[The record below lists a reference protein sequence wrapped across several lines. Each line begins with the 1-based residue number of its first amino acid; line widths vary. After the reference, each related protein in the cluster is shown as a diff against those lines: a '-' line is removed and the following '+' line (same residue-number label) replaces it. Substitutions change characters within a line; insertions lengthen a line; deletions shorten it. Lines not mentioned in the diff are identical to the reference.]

1 MAEAHDVQA
10 ALPRFNRRLP
20 LPRTQMVGRDAEVT
34 ALSARL
40 REANT
45 SIVTVTGPGGVGK
58 TRLALQVAAEVDD
71 AFADGVIFISL
82 SDIARPDALF
92 RRLSQALQLPVAEPP
107 EEIGLITAPLDD
119 RSLLIVLDNLEQVID
134 AAPGLARLVDE
145 LPGIKLLVT
154 SRIPLR
160 VRGETEFPLLPLALP
175 RGDTFIDVRRE
186 VLEQSPAVALLVER
200 AKAVDPRFEL
210 TEQNAS
216 DLIAIC
222 ARLDGLPLAIEL
234 AAARLKV
241 LSPAALLA
249 RFDNRLKV
257 LNSGPRDLPE
267 RQQTLWHTIAW
278 SYDLLEPDEQAVF
291 RTVSVFSQG
300 FDFEAAA
307 AVLARDPDDPDLLDW
322 LGTLVEESLVR
333 SIEIGDQRRLVMLE
347 TIREFGLEQ
356 LRACDEEESVRE
368 IHASYY
374 RAFATPAG
382 NSTPRSLD
390 VEGADR
396 LEREIANIHQALR
409 WYFDHDDADGAV
421 SIVAN
426 MGKFWTT
433 RGYWVEGSRWMDR
446 VMSMVARADP
456 VTQVMALQTAA
467 WFSCGQK
474 RLDEA
479 LDRAEL
485 ALQVARQTGDVDLI
499 GISLNLLGAIY
510 MLRRDQIQGEA
521 VWSEALEI
529 LPDRHRTR
537 ASVLNNY
544 AMLSWIR
551 DDPAAA
557 ERLFYA
563 SIDALPEGD
572 RDSHSGNAYVNL
584 AELKFEAGD
593 LDEARSLFM
602 RGVRQFLE
610 QHNTEN
616 LFHSLEGAAEL
627 EFRDGHP
634 ERAAILLGWVD
645 RTQHRLGVIPGAFS
659 LNYAPVNSQVEE
671 ALGSKRYHELL
682 DRGALLSD
690 EDAALFAL
698 GEADHPDVQPPAAQA
713 AIPLAVI
720 QDSPLT
726 PRELDVLKLVAQ
738 GKSNQEIA
746 DVLFISMRTA
756 QTHVTNMLGKLALD
770 SRAALAAYAVRH
782 RLA

>member
-10 ALPRFNRRLP
+10 TVPRFNRRLP
-20 LPRTQMVGRDAEVT
+20 LPRTQMVGRDAEVA

-40 REANT
+40 RDPNA
-45 SIVTVTGPGGVGK
+45 SIVTITGPGGVGK
-58 TRLALQVAAEVDD
+58 TRLALQVASD
-71 AFADGVIFISL
+71 ADNQFADGVIFVPL
-82 SDIARPDALF
+82 SDVARPDSLF

-119 RSLLIVLDNLEQVID
+119 RSLLVVLDNLEQVID

-160 VRGETEFPLLPLALP
+160 VRGEMEFPLQPLALP

-186 VLEQSPAVALLVER
+186 VLEQSPAVVLLVER

-267 RQQTLWHTIAW
+267 RQQTLWDTIAW

-291 RTVSVFSQG
+291 RAVSVFSQG
-300 FDFEAAA
+300 FDFDAAA
-307 AVLARDPDDPDLLDW
+307 AVLGRESDDPELLDW

-356 LRACDEEESVRE
+356 LHLCDEEESIRE
-368 IHASYY
+368 IHAAYY

-382 NSTPRSLD
+382 SSPRTLD
-390 VEGADR
+390 VGSADR
-396 LEREIANIHQALR
+396 LERELANIHQALR

-421 SIVAN
+421 SIVAGI
-426 MGKFWTT
+426 GKFWQT
-433 RGYWVEGSRWMDR
+433 RGYWVEGSRWIDR
-446 VMSMVARADP
+446 VMSMITRADP
-456 VTQVMALQTAA
+456 VTQVMALQSAA
-467 WFSCGQK
+467 WFSLGQK
-474 RLDEA
+474 RSDDA
-479 LDRAEL
+479 LDRGEL
-485 ALQVARQTGDVDLI
+485 ALKVARQTGDVDLI
-499 GISLNLLGAIY
+499 GGSLNLLGAIY
-510 MLRRDQIQGEA
+510 MLRRDQEQGEA

-529 LPDRHRTR
+529 LPEKHRIR
-537 ASVLNNY
+537 SSVLNNY

-551 DDPAAA
+551 EDPAAA

-563 SIDALPEGD
+563 SIEALPDDE

-584 AELKFEAGD
+584 AELKFDAGQY
-593 LDEARSLFM
+593 DEARLLFM
-602 RGVRQFLE
+602 RGMRQFLN

-634 ERAAILLGWVD
+634 ERAAILLGWVN
-645 RTQHRLGVIPGAFS
+645 RTQARLGMEPGAFS
-659 LNYAPVNSQVEE
+659 INYEPVNAQVET
-671 ALGSKRYHELL
+671 ALGTERYDELF
-682 DRGALLSD
+682 DRGALLNDD
-690 EDAALFAL
+690 EAARFAL
-698 GEADHPDVQPPAAQA
+698 GELDLLEARAPQPQA
-713 AIPLAVI
+713 PVALTVI
-720 QDSPLT
+720 HDSPLT

-782 RLA
+782 SLA